1 VSTFDPDSGAAAK
14 KGLDWTDVFGEAL
27 CEAAE
32 SDERIVAI
40 TAAMASSTGLL
51 EFSQRF
57 PDRFF
62 DVGIAEQHAVTFAA
76 GLAMRG
82 LRPVVCIYS
91 TFLQRAFDQ
100 IACDVALHRL
110 PVTFVIDRAGITGA
124 DGPSHHGFLD
134 LAYLRCIPGMTISAP
149 SSPDELRR
157 MFATALAGD
166 GPFSLRIPRGA
177 APSASSE
184 PLEAV
189 PVPSVVIRHR
199 GQDLALFAVGKMVA
213 VAMQAQEKLGAL
225 GISTTVVDARFVKP
239 LAPELSAIAARHRA
253 VITVEDGVASGG
265 FGSAV
270 TDLLASDGVTVPIV
284 RLGLPD
290 RFIEH
295 GAQAALLGQLGLDAD
310 GIAAAALALLPAT
323 EVLAG

>member
-1 VSTFDPDSGAAAK
+1 
-14 KGLDWTDVFGEAL
+14 
-27 CEAAE
+27 
-32 SDERIVAI
+32 
-40 TAAMASSTGLL
+40 
-51 EFSQRF
+51 
-57 PDRFF
+57 
-62 DVGIAEQHAVTFAA
+62 
-76 GLAMRG
+76 MRG

-100 IACDVALHRL
+100 VACDVALHKL

-124 DGPSHHGFLD
+124 DGPSHHGILD

-149 SSPDELRR
+149 SSPNELRR
-157 MFATALAGD
+157 MFATALAYE
-166 GPFSLRIPRGA
+166 GPFSLRFPRGP
-177 APSASSE
+177 APSDSSE
-184 PLEAV
+184 PIEPV
-189 PVPSVVIRHR
+189 SVPSIVTRHR
-199 GQDLALFAVGKMVA
+199 GRDLALFAVGKMVA
-213 VAMQAQEKLGAL
+213 VAMQAQEQLGAL

-270 TDLLASDGVTVPIV
+270 TEMLAGDGVMVPIV
-284 RLGLPD
+284 RMGLPD

>member
-1 VSTFDPDSGAAAK
+1 
-14 KGLDWTDVFGEAL
+14 
-27 CEAAE
+27 
-32 SDERIVAI
+32 
-40 TAAMASSTGLL
+40 MASSTGLL
-51 EFSQRF
+51 EFAKRF

-100 IACDVALHRL
+100 IACDVALHEL

-124 DGPSHHGFLD
+124 DGPTHHGMLD
-134 LAYLRCIPGMTISAP
+134 LAYLRCIPGMTVSAP
-149 SSPDELRR
+149 SSPAELRR
-157 MFATALAGD
+157 LFATALAAE
-166 GPFSLRIPRGA
+166 GPFSLRFPRGA
-177 APSASSE
+177 APAASNE
-184 PLEAV
+184 PLEPVAV
-189 PVPSVVIRHR
+189 PSIVTLHR
-199 GQDLALFAVGKMVA
+199 GRDLAIFAVGKMVA
-213 VAMQAQEKLGAL
+213 AAIQAQEKLSAQ
-225 GISTTVVDARFVKP
+225 GISTTIIDARFIKP
-239 LAPELSAIAARHRA
+239 LAPELSSIAARHRA

-290 RFIEH
+290 HFIEH

-310 GIAAAALALLPAT
+310 GIVAAALALVPAT

>member
-1 VSTFDPDSGAAAK
+1 MQTKLTSSTGSRRSTRTAARPSRRA
-14 KGLDWTDVFGEAL
+14 LDWTDVFGEAL

-32 SDERIVAI
+32 ADERIVAI

-51 EFSQRF
+51 EFAQRF

-124 DGPSHHGFLD
+124 DGPSHHGMLD

-166 GPFSLRIPRGA
+166 GPFSLRFPRGA
-177 APSASSE
+177 GARLAAPPRSSRSRSRASRSATAAAISRCSPSARWS
-184 PLEAV
+184 
-189 PVPSVVIRHR
+189 R
-199 GQDLALFAVGKMVA
+199 
-213 VAMQAQEKLGAL
+213 VAMQAQEQLAGR

-239 LAPELSAIAARHRA
+239 LDPELSDDRGASSRRDHRRGRRRESA
-253 VITVEDGVASGG
+253 ASG
-265 FGSAV
+265 
-270 TDLLASDGVTVPIV
+270 
-284 RLGLPD
+284 R
-290 RFIEH
+290 R
-295 GAQAALLGQLGLDAD
+295 
-310 GIAAAALALLPAT
+310 
-323 EVLAG
+323 

>member
-1 VSTFDPDSGAAAK
+1 
-14 KGLDWTDVFGEAL
+14 
-27 CEAAE
+27 
-32 SDERIVAI
+32 
-40 TAAMASSTGLL
+40 MASSTGLL
-51 EFSQRF
+51 DFAQRF

-100 IACDVALHRL
+100 IACDVALHHL

-157 MFATALAGD
+157 LFATALAYD
-166 GPFSLRIPRGA
+166 GPFSLRFPRGP

-189 PVPSVVIRHR
+189 AVPSIVTRHR
-199 GQDLALFAVGKMVA
+199 GRDLALFAVGKMVA
-213 VAMQAQEKLGAL
+213 AAMQAQERLAAQ
-225 GISTTVVDARFVKP
+225 GISTTVIDARFVKP
-239 LAPELSAIAARHRA
+239 IAPELSAIAARHRA
-253 VITVEDGVASGG
+253 VITVEDGIANGG

-270 TDLLASDGVTVPIV
+270 TELLAADGVMVPIV

-290 RFIEH
+290 QFIEH
-295 GAQAALLGQLGLDAD
+295 GAQAALLAQLGLDAD
-310 GIAAAALALLPAT
+310 GIAAAALILLPAT

>member
-1 VSTFDPDSGAAAK
+1 
-14 KGLDWTDVFGEAL
+14 
-27 CEAAE
+27 
-32 SDERIVAI
+32 
-40 TAAMASSTGLL
+40 MASSTGLL
-51 EFSQRF
+51 EFAQRF
-57 PDRFF
+57 PERFF

-100 IACDVALHRL
+100 VASDVALHRL

-124 DGPSHHGFLD
+124 DGPSHHGMLD

-157 MFATALAGD
+157 MFATALAYE
-166 GPFSLRIPRGA
+166 GPFSLRFPRGP
-177 APSASSE
+177 APSASTE
-184 PLEAV
+184 PLEPI
-189 PVPSVVIRHR
+189 PVPSVVIHR
-199 GQDLALFAVGKMVA
+199 RGRDLALFAVGKMVP
-213 VAMQAQEKLGAL
+213 VAMQAHEKLAAL

-253 VITVEDGVASGG
+253 VITVEDGVAAGG

-270 TDLLASDGVTVPIV
+270 TELLTSDGVMVPIV
-284 RLGLPD
+284 RMGLPD

-310 GIAAAALALLPAT
+310 GIVAAGLALLPAT